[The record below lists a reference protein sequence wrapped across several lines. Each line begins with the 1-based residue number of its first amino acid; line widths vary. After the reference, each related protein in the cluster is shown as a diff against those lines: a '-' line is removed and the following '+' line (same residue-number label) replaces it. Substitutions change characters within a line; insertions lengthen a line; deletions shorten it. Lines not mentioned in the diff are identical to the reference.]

1 MATTKSYTD
10 IKSAIDKKLES
21 IAKTGNAIDSGVQQS
36 GTVEQAQIPR
46 FTVTDIPPLP
56 VIDFPAL
63 QDLEFNFGITNAT
76 KQDIFGTLAI
86 DKETRKNTFTEPQI
100 IFNSSRIIAN
110 AKSDYLMLFG
120 NKGVS
125 VSSPNYVNIDA
136 DDQVA
141 LYGKTGIFVGVPG
154 NGETPGNTTAPKRKG
169 DPTIDVDYEPLIL
182 GNKLANL
189 LEDLLII
196 LKNATVV
203 APVGVSHFRED
214 VQYEFACI
222 QARIPEI
229 LSTIG
234 YIDGISHNKARPA
247 PEPPTT
253 VTVPPTRF
261 TGATSVDPPSPGGVG
276 NAVGGSAVNPEDYP
290 EGFFESG
297 PTLPGFDELK

>member
-1 MATTKSYTD
+1 MANKIDYNN
-10 IKSAIDKKLES
+10 IKSGIEKKLES
-21 IAKTGNAIDSGVQQS
+21 IAKAGNAIDSGVQQS
-36 GTVEQAQIPR
+36 GAAQQVEIPKY
-46 FTVTDIPPLP
+46 TVTDIPPLP

-63 QDLEFNFGITNAT
+63 QDLEFSFGIAGA
-76 KQDIFGTLAI
+76 KQDISEELLI
-86 DKETRKNTFTEPQI
+86 DKSTRKNKFTNPQI

-110 AKSDYLMLFG
+110 ANSDYLMLFG

-154 NGETPGNTTAPKRKG
+154 NGETPGNTTAPKTKG
-169 DPTIDVDYEPLIL
+169 DATIDVDYEPLTL

-196 LKNATVV
+196 LKNATILC
-203 APVGVSHFRED
+203 PTGVGHFRED
-214 VQYEFACI
+214 VMYEFACI

-234 YIDGISHNKARPA
+234 YIDGISHNKSRPA

-253 VTVPPTRF
+253 VTVPPTRLVGRTAYEPS
-261 TGATSVDPPSPGGVG
+261 TGGNLG
-276 NAVGGSAVNPEDYP
+276 NAVGGAAVNPDDYP

-297 PTLPGFDELK
+297 PDIPGFDQLK